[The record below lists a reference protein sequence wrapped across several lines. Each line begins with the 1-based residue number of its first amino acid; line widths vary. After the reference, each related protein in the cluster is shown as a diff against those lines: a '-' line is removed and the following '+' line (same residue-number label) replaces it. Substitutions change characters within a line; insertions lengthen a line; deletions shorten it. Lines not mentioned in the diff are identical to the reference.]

1 MEVLGFVLGL
11 ALSGFVV
18 GAFAR
23 LAVPG
28 PDPMPIWLTMLVGLV
43 GALLGGFVGGLVAA
57 LAGYAPTTEGE
68 GTVFGLL
75 ASVIGATFVVVL
87 YRKVIQKRSVTGP
100 EAHDAA
106 LPARGLRRIA
116 RHRPH
121 RFYEDTAEPGRNPV
135 EQLQQL
141 VALRDAG
148 KISPEEFETRKAR
161 LVDAI

>member
-1 MEVLGFVLGL
+1 MDVLAFLGLL

-18 GAFAR
+18 GALAR

-28 PDPMPIWLTMLVGLV
+28 PDPMPVWLTIVIGLV
-43 GALLGGFVGGLVAA
+43 GSVVGGSVGGIVAA
-57 LAGYAPTTEGE
+57 LAGYAPQDDDQGAA
-68 GTVFGLL
+68 VGLG
-75 ASVIGATFVVVL
+75 AAVVGATVLVVL
-87 YRKVIQKRSVTGP
+87 YRKVIQKRAVTGP
-100 EAHDAA
+100 AAHDPA

-116 RHRPH
+116 RRRPH
-121 RFYEDTAEPGRNPV
+121 RYYDETAEPGRNPA

-148 KISPEEFETRKAR
+148 KISPEEFEARKTR